1 MMKNQMLKSVVRRF
15 PYLRQLFKERDD
27 LRRQSDTRKAE
38 TDALVVERDQLRRE
52 RDQLA
57 HERDVLRGELG
68 RYLTWVPPGHFYS
81 PIPCGEDVKRREKE
95 IFHTIPDEVPGID
108 LNEKTQLALFREFKE
123 FYNEITPM
131 DLRTQQPVTRCL
143 CCGSTRTRSGPV
155 LWKELIDEWR
165 IAEHEVAYIDRQQG
179 FHCEDC
185 ECNLRAMCLSRAVMA
200 CYGFSGLFKEFA
212 RSEAARR
219 LDVLEINEAHR
230 LTQFL
235 APLPEHQLV
244 RYPDVDI
251 LKLPFED
258 GAFDLV
264 VHSDTLEHVPHP
276 VRGLSECRR
285 VLRPGG
291 FCAFTVPM
299 IVDRLTASRKGLRPS
314 YHGAPDNPAD
324 FLVHTEYGADAWKH
338 LVLAGFAECRIFS
351 LEYPAAQALV
361 GVR

>member
-1 MMKNQMLKSVVRRF
+1 
-15 PYLRQLFKERDD
+15 
-27 LRRQSDTRKAE
+27 
-38 TDALVVERDQLRRE
+38 
-52 RDQLA
+52 
-57 HERDVLRGELG
+57 
-68 RYLTWVPPGHFYS
+68 
-81 PIPCGEDVKRREKE
+81 
-95 IFHTIPDEVPGID
+95 
-108 LNEKTQLALFREFKE
+108 
-123 FYNEITPM
+123 M
-131 DLRTQQPVTRCL
+131 DLPTQQPVTRCP

-165 IAEHEVAYIDRQQG
+165 IALHEVAYIDRQQG

-185 ECNLRAMCLSRAVMA
+185 VCNLRTMCLARAIMA
-200 CYGFSGLFKEFA
+200 CYGYSGLFQDFA
-212 RSEAARR
+212 RSETTQQ

-235 APLPEHQLV
+235 AQMRGYQLA
-244 RYPDVDI
+244 RYPDVDMT
-251 LKLPFED
+251 KMPFAD
-258 GAFDLV
+258 GTFHLV

-299 IVDRLTASRKGLRPS
+299 IVDRLTASRQGLPPS
-314 YHGAPDNPAD
+314 YHGSPENAAD
-324 FLVHTEYGADAWKH
+324 CLVHTEYGADAWKH